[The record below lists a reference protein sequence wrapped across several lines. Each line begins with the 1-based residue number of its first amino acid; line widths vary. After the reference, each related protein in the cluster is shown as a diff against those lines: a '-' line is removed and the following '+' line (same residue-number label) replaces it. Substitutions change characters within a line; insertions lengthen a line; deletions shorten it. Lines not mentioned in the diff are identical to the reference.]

1 MQFSSKRPRAE
12 GVIIQDDGDAHG
24 DQIWPQ
30 SGSDLPEMGQFRE
43 FFQIRFSTFWLSEPK
58 CTESDLKNSRIC
70 PFWANLTHFGPKSGQ
85 REPI

>member
-30 SGSDLPEMGQFRE
+30 SGSDWPEMGQIWG
-43 FFQIRFSTFWLSEPK
+43 FFQIRFSTFWPGRFFLLSL
-58 CTESDLKNSRIC
+58 CI
-70 PFWANLTHFGPKSGQ
+70 
-85 REPI
+85 REKYE